1 MSRAIWSML
10 GAVVA
15 FSTVDA
21 LMKFLAGRYPIMQ
34 LVFLKSLFQLLPVL
48 ATVIRAG
55 GWAPLKM
62 RRPGFVLARAGTILF
77 ATVFWFL
84 GLRLLPLVDAFAIH
98 FTAPILVVL
107 LSRLILKEAMP
118 GRAVLALSLGF
129 IGALAITIE
138 TATGGGEHGS
148 PLGILFIVL
157 SVLFYACSL
166 LCIRRMGPDDAGM
179 PSLFYASIVA
189 VVGSGVTLPWIWTP
203 MALQDWGLILVTGIL
218 AALGGLGI
226 GAAFSRAPASVVAPL
241 EYTGMVWAILFGYL
255 LFGEQP
261 DPVVLA
267 GAGLILVGSWMVSRR
282 SG

>member
-10 GAVVA
+10 GAILA

-21 LMKFLAGRYPIMQ
+21 LMKFLAGNYPVMQ
-34 LVFLKSLFQLLPVL
+34 LVFLKSVFQLLPVL

-55 GWAPLKM
+55 GWAPLRM
-62 RRPGFVLARAGTILF
+62 RRPGFVLARAATILF
-77 ATVFWFL
+77 ATILWFL

-98 FTAPILVVL
+98 FTAPILVVV

-118 GRAVLALSLGF
+118 GRSVLALSLGF

-138 TATGGGEHGS
+138 TTMGPSDHRS
-148 PLGILFIVL
+148 PLGFLFIAL
-157 SVLFYACSL
+157 SVLFYAASL

-203 MALQDWGLILVTGIL
+203 MALQDWGLIFVTGLL
-218 AALGGLGI
+218 AALGGLGL

-255 LFGEQP
+255 FFSERP
-261 DPVVLA
+261 DVIVLV
-267 GAGLILVGSWMVSRR
+267 GAGFILAGSWMVSRR
-282 SG
+282 Q

>member
-10 GAVVA
+10 GAILA
-15 FSTVDA
+15 FCIVDA
-21 LMKFLAGRYPIMQ
+21 LMKFLAGAYPIMQ
-34 LVFLKSLFQLLPVL
+34 LVFLKSVFQLLPVL
-48 ATVIRAG
+48 ATVARAG

-98 FTAPILVVL
+98 FTAPILVVV
-107 LSRLILKEAMP
+107 LSRLILKEPMP
-118 GRAVLALSLGF
+118 GKAVVALALGF
-129 IGALAITIE
+129 AGALAITIE

-148 PLGILFIVL
+148 PLGILFIAL
-157 SVLFYACSL
+157 SVLFYASSL

-203 MALQDWGLILVTGIL
+203 MALQDWGFILITGIL
-218 AALGGLGI
+218 AALGGLGL

-255 LFGEQP
+255 LFGEKP

-267 GAGLILVGSWMVSRR
+267 GAGLILIGSWMVSRR

>member
-1 MSRAIWSML
+1 ML

-21 LMKFLAGRYPIMQ
+21 LMKFLAGGYPVMQ
-34 LVFLKSLFQLLPVL
+34 LVFLKSVFQLLPVL

-62 RRPGFVLARAGTILF
+62 RRPGFVVARAVTILF

-98 FTAPILVVL
+98 FTAPILVVV

-118 GRAVLALSLGF
+118 GRAVLALLLGF
-129 IGALAITIE
+129 IGAMAITIE
-138 TATGGGEHGS
+138 TATGSGDHGS
-148 PLGILFIVL
+148 PLGILFITL
-157 SVLFYACSL
+157 SVLFYASSL
-166 LCIRRMGPDDAGM
+166 LFIRRMGPDDAGM

-189 VVGSGVTLPWIWTP
+189 VAGSGLTLPWIWTP

-255 LFGEQP
+255 LFGEEP
-261 DPVVLA
+261 DPIVLA
-267 GAGLILVGSWMVSRR
+267 GAGLILVGSWMISRR
-282 SG
+282 RS